1 MKVLSIVRHGKAERP
16 EGYPNDF
23 SRPLTARGNKDAARM
38 GAFLGGMQPPVDCI
52 LSSPAA
58 RAAQTAEHIAAEL
71 GYGKSVGWEAGI
83 YLASADTLL
92 ELLRRAPEDAEH
104 VVLIGHNP
112 GLEELSAGL
121 CSGASDNS
129 VLTLVTTSLAHF
141 ELDIARWSQIRWGA
155 GQLRLLV
162 SAKVLK

>member
-1 MKVLSIVRHGKAERP
+1 
-16 EGYPNDF
+16 
-23 SRPLTARGNKDAARM
+23 
-38 GAFLGGMQPPVDCI
+38 MQPAVDCI

-58 RAAQTAEHIAAEL
+58 RAAQTADHIAAEL
-71 GYGKSVGWEAGI
+71 EYAKTVGWEAGV
-83 YLASADTLL
+83 YLASADMLL

-112 GLEELSAGL
+112 SLEELAAGL

-129 VLTLVTTSLAHF
+129 VLTLVTGTLAHF
-141 ELDIARWSQIRWGA
+141 ELDITRWSQIRWGA

-162 SAKVLK
+162 PAKMLK

>member
-1 MKVLSIVRHGKAERP
+1 M
-16 EGYPNDF
+16 
-23 SRPLTARGNKDAARM
+23 
-38 GAFLGGMQPPVDCI
+38 
-52 LSSPAA
+52 
-58 RAAQTAEHIAAEL
+58 
-71 GYGKSVGWEAGI
+71 
-83 YLASADTLL
+83 ASADTLL

-129 VLTLVTTSLAHF
+129 VLTLVTASLAHF